1 MVSYSCFVLFSIL
14 DIVVLIL
21 LPYIELGFL
30 GIGTMGT
37 SEKTETMSYIIFAIF
52 LMIISAA
59 VLYGIP
65 MLLTLV
71 QLYLKRELFKIQLF
85 WLFISFVLPNILVI
99 TVILL
104 RT

>member
-1 MVSYSCFVLFSIL
+1 MVSYSCFVLFSII

-30 GIGTMGT
+30 GISTMSA
-37 SEKTETMSYIIFAIF
+37 SEKTETMTCIIFAIF
-52 LMIISAA
+52 LMIISVV

-65 MLLTLV
+65 ILLTLL

-99 TVILL
+99 LVILL